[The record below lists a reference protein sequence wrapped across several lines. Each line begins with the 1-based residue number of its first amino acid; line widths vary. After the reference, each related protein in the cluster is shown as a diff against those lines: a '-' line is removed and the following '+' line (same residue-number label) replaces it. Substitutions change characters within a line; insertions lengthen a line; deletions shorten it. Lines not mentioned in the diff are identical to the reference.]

1 MPRATMSL
9 TSSQGSDCQPA
20 RGGLT
25 VRRNRGGPAESR
37 HEAITRCRQGEDAQG
52 QPARGERVSGV
63 VYRAGRWSHLPPLFK
78 QRALGGVEALEWASS
93 HGA

>member
-9 TSSQGSDCQPA
+9 TSSQDSQPA
-20 RGGLT
+20 GELT
-25 VRRNRGGPAESR
+25 VRQNTRGPAESR

-52 QPARGERVSGV
+52 QPARNEGV
-63 VYRAGRWSHLPPLFK
+63 GGGGDHAGRWPYPDPRLK
-78 QRALGGVEALEWASS
+78 QRAWGGVAALEWATS

>member
-9 TSSQGSDCQPA
+9 TSSQDSDCQPA
-20 RGGLT
+20 RELT

-52 QPARGERVSGV
+52 QPARGEGVGGV
-63 VYRAGRWSHLPPLFK
+63 VDRAGRWSHLAPQLK
-78 QRALGGVEALEWASS
+78 KGWGGVAALEWATS

>member
-9 TSSQGSDCQPA
+9 TSSQDSDCQPA
-20 RGGLT
+20 GELT
-25 VRRNRGGPAESR
+25 VRQNRRGPAESR
-37 HEAITRCRQGEDAQG
+37 HEAVTRCRQGEDAQG

-63 VYRAGRWSHLPPLFK
+63 VYRARRWSHLAPLLK
-78 QRALGGVEALEWASS
+78 QRAWGGVEALEWATS

>member
-9 TSSQGSDCQPA
+9 TSSKDSDCQPA
-20 RGGLT
+20 GELT
-25 VRRNRGGPAESR
+25 VRQNRRGPAESR

-52 QPARGERVSGV
+52 QPARGERVGGV
-63 VYRAGRWSHLPPLFK
+63 VYRAGRWSHLVPQLK
-78 QRALGGVEALEWASS
+78 RRAWGGVVALEWATS